1 MRIAARIS
9 RRDRRE
15 ESAVPMI
22 NVVLLLLIF
31 VLMTAQL
38 TAAPPFP
45 VAAPTGSAPA
55 LEGQETPPLYV
66 DGTGALAFGALR
78 GDEARAAAAGAGD
91 VVIVADRA
99 LPARDLA
106 RLMAALSAAG
116 AGKITLRVEPA
127 S

>member
-1 MRIAARIS
+1 M
-9 RRDRRE
+9 
-15 ESAVPMI
+15 
-22 NVVLLLLIF
+22 
-31 VLMTAQL
+31 
-38 TAAPPFP
+38 
-45 VAAPTGSAPA
+45 
-55 LEGQETPPLYV
+55 EGQETPPLYV